1 MGRHEIRFR
10 RQRMTARRME
20 QHKNYQEILTRHR
33 SNRKVRVVRLVLYI
47 LAFLILMLILL
58 FGLDKIWPEKQN
70 NEPVKTSALHRNL
83 HPTAI
88 YSKKA

>member
-1 MGRHEIRFR
+1 MGRHEIRLR

-33 SNRKVRVVRLVLYI
+33 SHRKARVIRLVLYI

-58 FGLDKIWPEKQN
+58 FGLDKIWPESKEK
-70 NEPVKTSALHRNL
+70 EPVNTSAVHMESMYL
-83 HPTAI
+83 
-88 YSKKA
+88 